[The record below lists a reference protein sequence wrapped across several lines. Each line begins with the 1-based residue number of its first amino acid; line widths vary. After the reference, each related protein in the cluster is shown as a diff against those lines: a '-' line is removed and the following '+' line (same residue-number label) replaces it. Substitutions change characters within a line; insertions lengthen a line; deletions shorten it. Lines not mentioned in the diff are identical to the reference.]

1 MEPIQDVKYIPHK
14 SKAED
19 KSSVWYYFLV
29 SACGGPTAQCK
40 SCNKV
45 LKTCFGSTKGLLT
58 HLKYHKI
65 ELERKPGKPPQKK
78 SAKIAPLKP
87 KYEIINGKIAP
98 PSPTR
103 SNNSSMAF
111 EGDISNLYERQIEFV
126 DGYLM
131 DNPFVHE
138 DIDQN
143 FEQKPPKMAKRE
155 DPYQRNRNLEDLR
168 TRVEIQCMR
177 AKTAYFKKQMENLD
191 IERSVM
197 LLKAKKLEL
206 EVEQLRKEAQEGT
219 LRIGP
224 K

>member
-1 MEPIQDVKYIPHK
+1 
-14 SKAED
+14 
-19 KSSVWYYFLV
+19 
-29 SACGGPTAQCK
+29 
-40 SCNKV
+40 
-45 LKTCFGSTKGLLT
+45 
-58 HLKYHKI
+58 
-65 ELERKPGKPPQKK
+65 
-78 SAKIAPLKP
+78 
-87 KYEIINGKIAP
+87 
-98 PSPTR
+98 
-103 SNNSSMAF
+103 MAF
-111 EGDISNLYERQIEFV
+111 EGDISNLYERQIEVYSSFSQYHIVLTHINLQFV

-155 DPYQRNRNLEDLR
+155 DSYQRNRNLEDLR

>member
-1 MEPIQDVKYIPHK
+1 MYMLFQ
-14 SKAED
+14 
-19 KSSVWYYFLV
+19 
-29 SACGGPTAQCK
+29 
-40 SCNKV
+40 
-45 LKTCFGSTKGLLT
+45 
-58 HLKYHKI
+58 
-65 ELERKPGKPPQKK
+65 K

-111 EGDISNLYERQIEFV
+111 DGDISNLYERQIEVYYSVCSANFMVLILIYLQFV

-131 DNPFVHE
+131 DNPFINE

-143 FEQKPPKMAKRE
+143 FEQKPPKIAKRE
-155 DPYQRNRNLEDLR
+155 DSYHRNRNLEDLR

-177 AKTAYFKKQMENLD
+177 AKTAYFKKQIENLD

-206 EVEQLRKEAQEGT
+206 EVEQLRKEAQEST
-219 LRIGP
+219 VQIRP